1 MDVLKGMIKKE
12 ITLSKKQMLL
22 TVSMFAV
29 FTALCILVRLSME
42 CGNIADDAELRD
54 HLMDNL
60 WVLRY
65 LPFVVLAFSYNPS
78 LTLYGDI
85 ESGFLRL
92 CKTTSYSIRSLIG
105 TKVIM
110 LLIFET
116 CVFAVN
122 AVYIV
127 ILSLIGGDEGI
138 FSSMAVLLKMTLFFC
153 AVLLLILFFSTVTEK
168 KKTFEV
174 ALTAVVTLSGMA
186 FEPFLINKMEK
197 YSGRTDIDVLDILRL
212 ELAPLFKVIFPLC
225 VLLYISGV
233 LLNIFVG
240 SKLLKRRDG

>member
-1 MDVLKGMIKKE
+1 MKGMIKKE

-29 FTALCILVRLSME
+29 FTVLCILVRLSME
-42 CGNIADDAELRD
+42 CGNIAKNAETRG
-54 HLMDNL
+54 HLIDNL

-78 LTLYGDI
+78 LTMYSDI
-85 ESGFLRL
+85 ESGFLRF

-105 TKVIM
+105 AKVIT

-116 CVFAVN
+116 VVFSVN
-122 AVYIV
+122 AIYIV
-127 ILSLIGGDEGI
+127 ILSLIGGDGGI
-138 FSSMAVLLKMTLFFC
+138 LSSMAVLLKMTLFFC
-153 AVLLLILFFSTVTEK
+153 AVLMLMLFFSTVTEK
-168 KKTFEV
+168 KNTFEAV
-174 ALTAVVTLSGMA
+174 LTAVVTLSGMA

>member
-22 TVSMFAV
+22 TVSLFV
-29 FTALCILVRLSME
+29 IFTALCILVRLSME
-42 CGNIADDAELRD
+42 CGNIAKNAETRG

-78 LTLYGDI
+78 LTMYGDI
-85 ESGFLRL
+85 ESGFLRF
-92 CKTTSYSIRSLIG
+92 CKTTSYNIRSLIG
-105 TKVIM
+105 AKVIT

-116 CVFAVN
+116 GVFVVN
-122 AVYIV
+122 TVYII

-153 AVLLLILFFSTVTEK
+153 AVLLLMLFLSTVTEK
-168 KKTFEV
+168 KNTFEAV
-174 ALTAVVTLSGMA
+174 LITAASLAVMA
-186 FEPFLINKMEK
+186 FAPFLVKKMEK
-197 YSGRTDIDVLDILRL
+197 YTGRTDIDVLDILRL
-212 ELAPLFKVIFPLC
+212 ELAPLFKYIFPLC
-225 VLLYISGV
+225 VLLFISGV

-240 SKLLKRRDG
+240 AKLLERRDG

>member
-1 MDVLKGMIKKE
+1 MIKKE

-197 YSGRTDIDVLDILRL
+197 YSGREDIDVLDILRL
-212 ELAPLFKVIFPLC
+212 ELAPMLKYVLPLC
-225 VLLYISGV
+225 AALFVLGV
-233 LLNIFVG
+233 LLNIFV
-240 SKLLKRRDG
+240 SAKLLERREG